1 MEQRISCITLGV
13 RDLAASVAFYRA
25 LGWAPREDDLD
36 DVFFFSAGGLVLALW
51 DRGLLAEDSCA
62 ADGGGWGGI
71 TLAHNVRSEQEVDV
85 VLEQARA
92 AGARIGRGG
101 APTEW
106 GGYSGVFLD
115 PDGHP
120 WEVAHNPFWTLE
132 PDGSIR
138 LPEA

>member
-36 DVFFFSAGGLVLALW
+36 DVFFFSAGGLVFALW
-51 DRGLLAEDSCA
+51 DRGLLAEDSCVV
-62 ADGGGWGGI
+62 DSGGWGGI
-71 TLAHNVRSEQEVDV
+71 TLAHNVRSEQEVDA

-101 APTEW
+101 ARTEW
-106 GGYSGVFLD
+106 GGYSGIFLD

-120 WEVAHNPFWTLE
+120 WEVAHNPGWPLRD
-132 PDGSIR
+132 DGSVQ
-138 LPEA
+138 LG